1 MMKQAKAVGTETQ
14 REREKERRINERLTY
29 NEIDA
34 SDDNDI
40 NVDAIWE
47 RHVNSTLFDAIIQIV
62 CIYMESGDEAYI
74 AHRTPNTQ
82 RPFIVAIHILKYQPK
97 MIILLLV
104 VPLSSICVHPT
115 LILSGFHGSKCY
127 SKLCKLKSCLTHFI
141 CKTSARDTVQHI
153 STSRAYWFFGHEP
166 HSSLSLSQSLSSHLL
181 LCVLLSSSPFTHSF
195 CVRAPSHRY
204 ECTLLEKLQI
214 KSAIIRKVDHSKW
227 FFGCSE

>member
-74 AHRTPNTQ
+74 AHRTPN
-82 RPFIVAIHILKYQPK
+82 
-97 MIILLLV
+97 
-104 VPLSSICVHPT
+104 
-115 LILSGFHGSKCY
+115 
-127 SKLCKLKSCLTHFI
+127 
-141 CKTSARDTVQHI
+141 D
-153 STSRAYWFFGHEP
+153 
-166 HSSLSLSQSLSSHLL
+166 HLL
-181 LCVLLSSSPFTHSF
+181 LLSIF
-195 CVRAPSHRY
+195 
-204 ECTLLEKLQI
+204 
-214 KSAIIRKVDHSKW
+214 
-227 FFGCSE
+227 